1 MKQFFSEQKMN
12 LIAPFFIVLLVFFV
26 PVSSSLKSIFL
37 ALTVVT
43 LVFTPT
49 YRKQIPYAFSTLWA
63 RAALV
68 FFLYI
73 VLAMLWSTAPFS
85 MRLDVVEKYSKL
97 LWLPVLSV
105 GFISPKTRIWA
116 LNTYLFVMLITC
128 VLSLLKYLEIVA
140 FNSDDAG
147 EVFYNHIVTGFM
159 VALAVYF
166 AGILFY
172 QEQINKWQRAYYL
185 MIVLIGSY
193 QVLFLNTGRT
203 GYVIYAL
210 LMSYLILQKT
220 SLKKAIFGIMLLSGV
235 LVSTYLFSPVMHE
248 RVDSLISDIE
258 FFQKHEENTSLGF
271 RVQFHSYARSLFEQH
286 PIIGIGTGS
295 FKYRFSQ
302 EQPIPAWGPTLHEP
316 HSQYWLTLT
325 EQGLIGISLF
335 LFFLATLFI
344 TALQLKE
351 TKPIFLG
358 MLMAFGFGCFS
369 DTIFCYSAAGSLLII
384 FSALSFGELI
394 ELRASKDVLTNKT
407 LPNSNSNPLAV

>member
-1 MKQFFSEQKMN
+1 MKQFLSEQKMN
-12 LIAPFFIVLLVFFV
+12 LIAPFFIVLLVFSV

-37 ALTVVT
+37 ALAVVA
-43 LVFTPT
+43 LVCTPT
-49 YRKQIPYAFSTLWA
+49 YRKQIPYAFSTLWG
-63 RAALV
+63 RAAIV

-85 MRLDVVEKYSKL
+85 MRMDVVEKYSKL
-97 LWLPVLSV
+97 LWLPILAV

-128 VLSLLKYLEIVA
+128 VLSLLKYLEIVT

-147 EVFYNHIVTGFM
+147 EVFYNHIITGFM

-172 QEQINKWQRAYYL
+172 KEHINKWQRAYYL
-185 MIVLIGSY
+185 MIVLVGSG

-220 SLKKAIFGIMLLSGV
+220 SLKKAIFGIVLLSGV

-248 RVDSLISDIE
+248 RVDLFISDLKLL
-258 FFQKHEENTSLGF
+258 QQNEENTSVGF
-271 RVQFHSYARSLFEQH
+271 RVQFHNYARSLFEQH
-286 PIIGIGTGS
+286 PIVGIGTGS

-302 EQPIPAWGPTLHEP
+302 EQPIPTWGPELHDP
-316 HSQYWLTLT
+316 HSQYWLTMT
-325 EQGLIGISLF
+325 EQGLIGVSL
-335 LFFLATLFI
+335 LLLFLATLFI

-351 TKPIFLG
+351 TKPILLG
-358 MLMAFGFGCFS
+358 MLMAFAFGCFS
-369 DTIFCYSAAGSLLII
+369 DTIFCYSPAGSLLII

-394 ELRASKDVLTNKT
+394 ERRASKDVVTNKMLPLNSSST
-407 LPNSNSNPLAV
+407 LVI